1 MEAIDD
7 IMPTQALYNKWRS
20 QTFDEILGQ
29 EHITRTLRNQIRAGR
44 IGHAYLFTGMRGTGK
59 TTTARVLAKAVNCV
73 GDTEDPP
80 CNACHICKSLTR
92 GSSLDLVEIDAASN
106 RGIDEIRDLRDR
118 VSFAPHEC
126 RYKVYVIDEVHML
139 TTEAFNALLK
149 TLEEP
154 PSHVIFILCTTEPH
168 RLPDTILSRCQR
180 FDFRRGSVS
189 LLVEKLKRICE
200 GEGLQ
205 ISPESL
211 DLVARRAA
219 GSFRDAESL
228 LDQLS
233 AYNTDEIT
241 VELVRDVLGSVS
253 SALVSELVERMMAGD
268 VPQGLRLIDEAFE
281 GGAEPRQFLSDILGH
296 LRAVL
301 LLSVGGDKGLDQLSP
316 QALDQMR
323 RLAQD
328 GTFSLKALVGA
339 IRLFNEAGEG
349 LRNTVRPQLPLEL
362 ALIETAL
369 SVDGERGAEGAV
381 QSAAM
386 AAAKGDEASRESEEE
401 GEDASS
407 TRRMAESA
415 SPVEAETAEVDESA
429 EDTEE
434 VAASEAESAEESEE
448 KPPPELEQEGEETSS
463 QKLTLDW
470 VCGNWDLV
478 LMKIKPKSYQVR
490 ALLNS
495 AYPISVRDDLITLGC
510 NAEFH
515 RDKLSEDKRRGLVE
529 EVLSQVLGVP
539 CRVQCVV
546 DREAEEK
553 ARARTQSTNDDS
565 RDLFSSNGQS
575 GTPSDED
582 VRDELLNHPA
592 VKILK
597 ERGGRVSKVTLDNRN
612 RGG

>member
-1 MEAIDD
+1 
-7 IMPTQALYNKWRS
+7 MPTQALYNKWRS

-29 EHITRTLRNQIRAGR
+29 EHITHTLRNQIRAGR

-73 GDTEDPP
+73 GDTDDPP
-80 CNACHICKSLTR
+80 CNACHICASLTE
-92 GSSLDLVEIDAASN
+92 GNSLDLIEIDAASN

-154 PSHVIFILCTTEPH
+154 PSHVIFVLCTTEPH

-189 LLVEKLKRICE
+189 LLVDKLKRVCE

-205 ISPESL
+205 ISSEAL

-228 LDQLS
+228 LDQLA
-233 AYNTDEIT
+233 AYDTDEIT
-241 VELVRDVLGSVS
+241 IDLVRDVLGSVPS
-253 SALVSELVERMMAGD
+253 VLVSELVEHMMTGD
-268 VPQGLRLIDEAFE
+268 VSQGLRLINEALE
-281 GGAEPRQFLSDILGH
+281 GGAEPRQFLSDILDH

-301 LLSVGGDKGLDQLSP
+301 LLSVGGDEGLDQLSP
-316 QALDQMR
+316 QALGHMR
-323 RLAQD
+323 RLARD
-328 GTFSLKALVGA
+328 RGFSLKALVKA
-339 IRLFNEAGEG
+339 IRLFNEAGAG
-349 LRNTVRPQLPLEL
+349 LRNAVHPQLPLEL
-362 ALIETAL
+362 ALIETVL
-369 SVDGERGAEGAV
+369 SVDGEKDLGKVSVPADV
-381 QSAAM
+381 AADM
-386 AAAKGDEASRESEEE
+386 EEAKESERE
-401 GEDASS
+401 GEEAPS
-407 TRRMAESA
+407 TRRIAES
-415 SPVEAETAEVDESA
+415 T
-429 EDTEE
+429 
-434 VAASEAESAEESEE
+434 
-448 KPPPELEQEGEETSS
+448 PPEKTRAAEIEEEDDDVVGEMATAAEKSPEAPTEKDPSDLEREEEATPV

-495 AYPISVRDDLITLGC
+495 AYPISVKDDLITLGC
-510 NAEFH
+510 DAEFH

-546 DREAEEK
+546 DEEAQGR
-553 ARARTQSTNDDS
+553 ARDRTQSTDDEAKN
-565 RDLFSSNGQS
+565 LFSRSEQS
-575 GTPSDED
+575 ETPSDED

-592 VKILK
+592 VSVLK
-597 ERGGRVSKVTLDNRN
+597 ERGGRVSKVTLDNQD

>member
-1 MEAIDD
+1 
-7 IMPTQALYNKWRS
+7 MPTQALYNKWRS

-29 EHITRTLRNQIRAGR
+29 EHITQTLRNQLRAGR

-73 GDTEDPP
+73 GDTDDPP
-80 CNACHICKSLTR
+80 CNDCHICRSLAE
-92 GSSLDLVEIDAASN
+92 GSSLDLIEIDAASN
-106 RGIDEIRDLRDR
+106 RGIDEIRDLRER

-154 PSHVIFILCTTEPH
+154 PSHVIFVLCTTEPH

-189 LLVEKLKRICE
+189 LLVEKLKRVCK
-200 GEGLQ
+200 GEGIQ
-205 ISPESL
+205 ISSEAL

-233 AYNTDEIT
+233 AYETDE
-241 VELVRDVLGSVS
+241 VGLDLVRDVLGSAPSV
-253 SALVSELVERMMAGD
+253 LVSQLVERMMAGD
-268 VPQGLRLIDEAFE
+268 VPQGLRLINEALE
-281 GGAEPRQFLSDILGH
+281 RGAEPRQFLSDILEH

-301 LLSVGGDKGLDQLSP
+301 LLSVGGDEGLQQLSP
-316 QALDQMR
+316 DALDHMR
-323 RLAQD
+323 QLARD
-328 GTFSLKALVGA
+328 RAFSLRSLMTA

-349 LRNTVRPQLPLEL
+349 LRNAVRPQLPLEL

-369 SVDGERGAEGAV
+369 SVNGEQDLVPAAQSDVSATETTETDGEAEEEKATSSRV
-381 QSAAM
+381 RSIAESPPSAQPQAAR
-386 AAAKGDEASRESEEE
+386 AAAKEDADTVSEEPE
-401 GEDASS
+401 PEPESQVPEEDV
-407 TRRMAESA
+407 TPE
-415 SPVEAETAEVDESA
+415 PEA
-429 EDTEE
+429 TEE
-434 VAASEAESAEESEE
+434 E
-448 KPPPELEQEGEETSS
+448 PPSK
-463 QKLTLDW
+463 KLALDW

-495 AYPISVRDDLITLGC
+495 AYPISVRDDLVTLGC
-510 NAEFH
+510 SAEFH
-515 RDKLSEDKRRGLVE
+515 RDKLAEDKRRALVE
-529 EVLSQVLGVP
+529 EVLSQVLDTP

-546 DREAEEK
+546 DQGAEE
-553 ARARTQSTNDDS
+553 RARTQAQSSDNNS
-565 RDLFSSNGQS
+565 QDLFSNRQS
-575 GTPSDED
+575 TEPSDED

-592 VKILK
+592 VEVLK
-597 ERGGRVSKVTLDNRN
+597 RRGGRVSRVTLVSQDK
-612 RGG
+612 GGSIHGS

>member
-1 MEAIDD
+1 
-7 IMPTQALYNKWRS
+7 MPTQALYNKWRS

-29 EHITRTLRNQIRAGR
+29 EHITHTLRNQIRAGR

-73 GDTEDPP
+73 GDTDDPP
-80 CNACHICKSLTR
+80 CNACHICVSLTE
-92 GSSLDLVEIDAASN
+92 GNSLDLIEIDAASN

-154 PSHVIFILCTTEPH
+154 PSHVVFVLCTTEPH

-189 LLVEKLKRICE
+189 LLVEKLQRVCD

-205 ISPESL
+205 ISSEAL

-228 LDQLS
+228 LDQLA
-233 AYNTDEIT
+233 AYDTDEIT
-241 VELVRDVLGSVS
+241 VDLVRDVLGSVPS
-253 SALVSELVERMMAGD
+253 VLVSELAEHMMAGD
-268 VPQGLRLIDEAFE
+268 VPQGLHLINEALE
-281 GGAEPRQFLSDILGH
+281 GGAEPRQFLSDILDH

-301 LLSVGGDKGLDQLSP
+301 LLSVGGDEGLDQLSP
-316 QALDQMR
+316 QALDHMR
-323 RLAQD
+323 RLARD
-328 GTFSLKALVGA
+328 RDFSLKALVRA
-339 IRLFNEAGEG
+339 IRLFNEAGVG
-349 LRNTVRPQLPLEL
+349 LRNAVRPQLPLEL

-369 SVDGERGAEGAV
+369 SVNGEKDLKVSEPETADVAAEAEEADGEG
-381 QSAAM
+381 
-386 AAAKGDEASRESEEE
+386 E
-401 GEDASS
+401 GEDASP
-407 TRRMAESA
+407 TRRVAEGAPSEETQA
-415 SPVEAETAEVDESA
+415 VGVEEGVQVVEETVEEESPKAPVEEAPSEP
-429 EDTEE
+429 EE
-434 VAASEAESAEESEE
+434 
-448 KPPPELEQEGEETSS
+448 EGTP

-495 AYPISVRDDLITLGC
+495 AYPVAVRDDLITLGC

-529 EVLSQVLGVP
+529 DVLSQVLGVS

-546 DREAEEK
+546 DREAEER
-553 ARARTQSTNDDS
+553 ARAQIGSTNNDS
-565 RDLFSSNGQS
+565 GDLFSKNEQS
-575 GTPSDED
+575 ETPSDED

-592 VKILK
+592 IRVLK
-597 ERGGRVSKVTLDNRN
+597 ERGGCVSKVTLVSQD

>member
-1 MEAIDD
+1 
-7 IMPTQALYNKWRS
+7 MPTQALYNKWRS

-29 EHITRTLRNQIRAGR
+29 EHITQTLRNQIRAGR

-73 GDTEDPP
+73 GDTDDPP
-80 CNACHICKSLTR
+80 CNVCHICKSISD
-92 GSSLDLVEIDAASN
+92 GSCLDLIEIDAASN
-106 RGIDEIRDLRDR
+106 RGIDEIRDLRER

-180 FDFRRGSVS
+180 FDFRRVSVS
-189 LLVEKLKRICE
+189 LLIKKLKRICE
-200 GEGLQ
+200 GEGIR
-205 ISPESL
+205 ISPEAL

-233 AYNTDEIT
+233 AYDADEIT
-241 VELVRDVLGSVS
+241 LELVRDVLGSVPS
-253 SALVSELVERMMAGD
+253 VLVSELVEHMMAGD
-268 VPQGLRLIDEAFE
+268 VPRGLRLINEALE
-281 GGAEPRQFLSDILGH
+281 GGAEPRQFLSDILEH

-301 LLSVGGDKGLDQLSP
+301 LLSVGGDEGLQQLSP
-316 QALDQMR
+316 HAFDHMR
-323 RLAQD
+323 QLARNR
-328 GTFSLKALVGA
+328 TFSLKALVES

-349 LRNTVRPQLPLEL
+349 LRNAVRPQLPLEL

-369 SVDGERGAEGAV
+369 AVDGEAEGGGA
-381 QSAAM
+381 
-386 AAAKGDEASRESEEE
+386 
-401 GEDASS
+401 
-407 TRRMAESA
+407 AESA
-415 SPVEAETAEVDESA
+415 DVAVEEAADERGKGEEGGASGRRIAEAAPAAEPEA
-429 EDTEE
+429 AGEEGNEDAGA
-434 VAASEAESAEESEE
+434 VGIAADWEEESPEE
-448 KPPPELEQEGEETSS
+448 PENVTPEPEEEQEKAPAPA

-478 LMKIKPKSYQVR
+478 LMKIKLKSYQVR

-495 AYPISVRDDLITLGC
+495 AYPISVRDDLVTLGC
-510 NAEFH
+510 NAKFH
-515 RDKLSEDKRRGLVE
+515 CDKLSEDKRRDLVE
-529 EVLSQVLGVP
+529 DVLSQVLGVS

-546 DREAEEK
+546 DREAGE
-553 ARARTQSTNDDS
+553 RARSRTRSTDDNAE
-565 RDLFSSNGQS
+565 DLFGSERSEA
-575 GTPSDED
+575 PSDD
-582 VRDELLNHPA
+582 DLRDELLNHPA
-592 VKILK
+592 VKALK
-597 ERGGRVSKVTLDNRN
+597 ERGGRVSKVTLDGQR
-612 RGG
+612 